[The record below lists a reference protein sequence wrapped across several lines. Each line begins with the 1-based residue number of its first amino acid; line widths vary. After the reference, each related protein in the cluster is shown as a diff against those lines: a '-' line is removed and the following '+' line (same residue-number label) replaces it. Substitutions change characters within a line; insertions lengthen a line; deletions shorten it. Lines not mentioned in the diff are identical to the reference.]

1 MMPRRIPTFNAYR
14 FASVFAVVILA
25 PWLGWAVV
33 RGQLRVGSIIVW
45 LGVAGVALALLAMP
59 ARKAKMTLLAGTLL
73 LLTVHPSARVVV
85 PGNIPIYFIDILV
98 ALLLLVVLLQRA
110 GEKPDWAS
118 VRPLPLLVALF
129 WLPSTFFSFV
139 NEARLTGIW
148 LETTYMLL
156 RTLLS
161 ISMFFV
167 VPTLVRNRRDL
178 HVVLWCLVIGMAIAS
193 GLGILNSLLPPDSP
207 LIDYLDS
214 LTPTELARAGAY
226 YFQLDMPVR
235 ARGLVGNPQGLGTL
249 ISLIWPLAFGMY
261 ISGQFQRKR
270 FVLWLILL
278 AGSVGLIVT
287 YTLSTYTGFFLMI
300 TTLALRHGG
309 GRKRVLMAL
318 VLILVL
324 FLVGGEASGLLRL
337 DYILYRLNDAVVSLR
352 NPNVRST
359 TIVRLWAYADVPHFL
374 LSNPLWLVLGRGFA
388 TEDLETRGLIPS
400 LTSLDWVRTEQ
411 HSLFVVT
418 LYERGLMAAV
428 VLALIW
434 LTSFRLMNRRQPGI
448 KSGKVESPG
457 HNWLTVSL
465 QAALVGLLAEWM
477 SNFYTVTPHMRALIF
492 AVFGL
497 VVVAHR
503 FVASGPAEPAVLLE
517 KSR

>member
-1 MMPRRIPTFNAYR
+1 MIPRRIPTFNGYGL
-14 FASVFAVVILA
+14 ASVFAAVLLA
-25 PWLGWAVV
+25 YWLGWAVV
-33 RGQLRVGSIIVW
+33 CGQLRVGSIIAG
-45 LGVAGVALALLAMP
+45 LGVAGAALALVAMP
-59 ARKAKMTLLAGTLL
+59 ARKAKMTLLAGTFL
-73 LLTVHPSARVVV
+73 LLTVHPLARVVV
-85 PGNIPIYFIDILV
+85 RGNIPIYFIDVLV

-178 HVVLWCLVIGMAIAS
+178 HVVLWCLVIGMVIAS

-214 LTPTELARAGAY
+214 LTPTELARHEAE
-226 YFQLDMPVR
+226 YFQVGIPVR
-235 ARGLVGNPQGLGTL
+235 ARGLVGNPHGLGTL

-261 ISGQFQRKR
+261 ISGQFQCKR
-270 FVLWLILL
+270 FALWLILL
-278 AGSVGLIVT
+278 AGSVGLVTT
-287 YTLSTYTGFFLMI
+287 YTLSTYAGFLLMVS
-300 TTLALRHGG
+300 TLALRRSR
-309 GRKRVLMAL
+309 GRVRVLIAL

-337 DYILYRLNDAVVSLR
+337 NYIVDRLDDVLVSLQI
-352 NPNVRST
+352 PSVRSST
-359 TIVRLWAYADVPHFL
+359 TARLWAYSNVPHFL
-374 LSNPLWLVLGRGFA
+374 LSHPLWLVVGRGFA

-411 HSLFVVT
+411 HSLFVAT
-418 LYERGLMAAV
+418 LYERGLMATV

-448 KSGKVESPG
+448 KSGKARSPG
-457 HNWLTVSL
+457 YNWLTVSM

-492 AVFGL
+492 ALFGL

-503 FVASGPAEPAVLLE
+503 FVASGPAEPAILLE